1 MGNNSYDEIE
11 IDLLDILYLLRSKLW
26 LIILS
31 GIITAAA
38 AGLISTYM
46 LTPMYQSKTQLY
58 ILAKPSSI
66 TDLSLADLQIGNQ
79 LTQDYK
85 ILVKSRPVVTQVIEN
100 LDLDMTYEKMSNI
113 IEVSSPANTRIL
125 EIEVEYP
132 DPYIAKQIVDEFAT
146 VSIERIATIMDTAK
160 PSIVEEGYASEYPSS
175 PKTKRNVLIGG
186 AIGVVLAAAICIV
199 LHLMDDTIK
208 SSEDIEK
215 YLGLSTLGLIP
226 IEEESNVNTEKSNT
240 MARKQHKK
248 DAKGKR

>member
-38 AGLISTYM
+38 AGIISAYM

-125 EIEVEYP
+125 EIAVVYP

-175 PKTKRNVLIGG
+175 PKKKRNVLIGG
-186 AIGVVLAAAICIV
+186 AIGVVLAAGICIV

-226 IEEESNVNTEKSNT
+226 IEEESNVNTEKSNK